1 MAQVDQIT
9 IVLHSSEGIRV
20 AFDVPVNISL
30 KNLYRISDMYVPT
43 ENYQLCY
50 EINNEDFYLFSEYEW
65 NTAKRLHISGAN
77 SSLKMAVVESE
88 FRRRIPEEMD
98 SRFIKIIRDEITD
111 EEEDQK
117 TNDEDSEGEVYYAE
131 ESDDEEPKSPTLMF
145 REIYDRDSMTVQQFV
160 DSNGI
165 SLSSPNYSL
174 GIKCQSYNPMQE
186 PQQVGHAPPLEEISE
201 EDPEM
206 TQDESH
212 LVNMGFTDVE
222 KNKDL
227 LVKLGD
233 INKVVDELLKQ

>member
-9 IVLHSSEGIRV
+9 IAVHLSQDVKV
-20 AFDVPVNISL
+20 AFDVPVDITL
-30 KNLYRISDMYVPT
+30 KNLHRICEMYIPSDR
-43 ENYQLCY
+43 YQLCY
-50 EINNEDFYLFSEYEW
+50 EINNEKFYLFSEYEW

-77 SSLKMAVVESE
+77 SSLRMAVVKSE
-88 FRRRIPEEMD
+88 FCRHIPEEMD
-98 SRFIKIIRDEITD
+98 SRFIKIIRDEISD
-111 EEEDQK
+111 EEEDQE

-165 SLSSPNYSL
+165 SLSSPNYCL
-174 GIKCQSYNPMQE
+174 GVKCQSYNPLQE
-186 PQQVGHAPPLEEISE
+186 PQQVGYAPPLEEISE
-201 EDPEM
+201 EAPEM
-206 TQDESH
+206 TQDESR
-212 LVNMGFTDVE
+212 LVDMGFTNVE

-227 LVKLGD
+227 LVKIGD